1 MQPVPA
7 DTVSLKLKL
16 SFFRNEKQ
24 VYAEMEALESNF
36 NSYYTTLAMR
46 FLEDKINR
54 GKQMVQVF
62 STLSNMK

>member
-1 MQPVPA
+1 M
-7 DTVSLKLKL
+7 SLKLKL
-16 SFFRNEKQ
+16 SFFRSDKQ